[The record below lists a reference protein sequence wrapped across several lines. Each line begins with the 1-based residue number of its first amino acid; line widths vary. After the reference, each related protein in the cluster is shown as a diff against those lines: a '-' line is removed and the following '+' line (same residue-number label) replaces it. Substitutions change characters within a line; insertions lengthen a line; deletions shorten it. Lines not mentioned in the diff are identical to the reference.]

1 MSSIVYQN
9 GVKQDPNT
17 FLEGSSLIFI
27 DGGARVGELYP
38 DENGKGVYFEV
49 DEEQNCLKVRDD
61 LGGHVNYSFMPFSFS
76 IKQKFFAFSEIHMFE
91 PNPEFL
97 PQLEKK
103 AEFISKFNCIVWIHQ
118 YAIGTSTND
127 ITLRLTDGG
136 WGSTICPDKQNET
149 FIDEITV
156 KQCDFVGFL
165 NSINERCKNA
175 AADPEIHI
183 KFDIEGAEYDVLE
196 RMFMSWHPPCSNI
209 KSMSVEFHK
218 DFYLE
223 KHDKWIAKW
232 WGGIVSLLKNDV
244 AFNWWPGEW

>member
-9 GVKQDPNT
+9 GIKQDPNT
-17 FLEGSSLIFI
+17 FSEGSSLIFI

-49 DEEQNCLKVRDD
+49 DKENNCLKVRDD
-61 LGGHVNYSFMPFSFS
+61 LGKHVDYSFMPFPFTVN
-76 IKQKFFAFSEIHMFE
+76 QKYFAFAEIHMFE

-97 PQLEKK
+97 EELEKK
-103 AEFISKFNCIVWIHQ
+103 AKFISKLNCIVWIHQ
-118 YAIGTSTND
+118 IAIGTSTQD

-156 KQCDFVGFL
+156 KQCDFVGFV
-165 NSINERCKNA
+165 NAMNNRCENTELS
-175 AADPEIHI
+175 PEIHL
-183 KFDIEGAEYDVLE
+183 KLDIEGAEYDVLK
-196 RMFMSWHPPCSNI
+196 RMFSAWYPPCSAV
-209 KSMSVEFHK
+209 KSLSVEFHK
-218 DFYLE
+218 DFYPD
-223 KHDKWIAKW
+223 KHDKWVADHWHAIL
-232 WGGIVSLLKNDV
+232 SLMKNNV